1 MPFAEYYKW
10 LKDLL
15 NDSRLHI
22 PPEFKA
28 KISKLTTTS
37 ARSASSNSDEAT
49 DFKLTQREI
58 DIIKLLDKGLSNQQ
72 IADTLYISVY
82 TVKRHIQNIY
92 RKMDVP
98 NKTKALNIYHQ
109 FYS

>member
-1 MPFAEYYKW
+1 M
-10 LKDLL
+10 
-15 NDSRLHI
+15 
-22 PPEFKA
+22 
-28 KISKLTTTS
+28 KLTADS
-37 ARSASSNSDEAT
+37 AKVVSSYPDKSTNL
-49 DFKLTQREI
+49 KLTQREI

-98 NKTKALNIYHQ
+98 NKTKALNVYHQ